1 MEDHPKE
8 KAPKEEPKAR
18 EEPKAWEEP
27 KGKDPKVKEDA
38 QGPLEV
44 KMEVQETK
52 MVQDPE
58 AMWLPQVKI
67 KASSQL
73 QEVRIQKLQK
83 RLKNKLDLQR

>member
-38 QGPLEV
+38 QGP
-44 KMEVQETK
+44 
-52 MVQDPE
+52 PE
-58 AMWLPQVKI
+58 AKKEVLGTEEAQGIRMLP
-67 KASSQL
+67 SQEAPTL
-73 QEVRIQKLQK
+73 HQEKTKTLIQRQEVRIPQFQK
-83 RLKNKLDLQR
+83 